1 MGGQRKGGR
10 ARWGLFSLL
19 NGTVWGGPTEKG
31 RLSKDLG
38 EGALRGPGA
47 EHSQSSR
54 RLPRW
59 GARESKLV
67 SPWLLQ
73 GQSGHPKHE
82 R

>member
-19 NGTVWGGPTEKG
+19 NGTVWGGPAEKG

-47 EHSQSSR
+47 EQAGGCLGR
-54 RLPRW
+54 